1 MAQSTPKARI
11 VMVVDDTADV
21 RELMSVQLRLLGYE
35 VVEATNGQEAV
46 EVARQTCPAL
56 ILMDIHMPVMDGL
69 SAVRLIRNIKELCEV
84 SIVAFSAFWDGI
96 NRQRALDAGC
106 DEYVNK
112 TGGINQLSTIVRRY
126 LPAA

>member
-1 MAQSTPKARI
+1 MAQSVQKARI

-21 RELMSVQLRLLGYE
+21 RELMSMQLRLLGYE
-35 VVEATNGQEAV
+35 VVEATNGREAV
-46 EVARQTCPAL
+46 EVARETCPAM

-69 SAVRLIRNIKELCEV
+69 SAVRLIRDIKELCEV
-84 SIVAFSAFWDGI
+84 SIVAFSAFWDGS

-106 DEYVNK
+106 NDYVNK
-112 TGGINQLSTIVRRY
+112 TDGINDLSTIVRRY

>member
-1 MAQSTPKARI
+1 
-11 VMVVDDTADV
+11 MVVDDTADV
-21 RELMSVQLRLLGYE
+21 RELMSMQLRLLGYE

-56 ILMDIHMPVMDGL
+56 ILMDIYMPVMDGL

-112 TGGINQLSTIVRRY
+112 TGGISQLSTIVRRY

>member
-1 MAQSTPKARI
+1 MAQSTPKAKV

-21 RELMSVQLRLLGYE
+21 RELMTMQLRLLGYE
-35 VVEATNGQEAV
+35 VVEAANGQEAV

-56 ILMDIHMPVMDGL
+56 IMMDIHMPVLDGL
-69 SAVRLIRNIKELCEV
+69 SAVRLIRDIKGLSKV
-84 SIVAFSAFWDGI
+84 SIVAFSAFWDGD

-106 DEYVNK
+106 NDYVNK
-112 TGGINQLSTIVRRY
+112 LEGINQLSIIAQRY

>member
-112 TGGINQLSTIVRRY
+112 TGGINQLSSIVRRY

>member
-21 RELMSVQLRLLGYE
+21 RELMSMQLRLLGYE